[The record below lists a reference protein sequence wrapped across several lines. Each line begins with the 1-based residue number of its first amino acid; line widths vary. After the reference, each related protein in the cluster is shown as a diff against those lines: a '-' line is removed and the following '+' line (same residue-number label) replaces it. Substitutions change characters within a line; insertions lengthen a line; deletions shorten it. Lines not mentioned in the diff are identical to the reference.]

1 MGNIA
6 TNTITQIQYLRER
19 GMDLDFPETKIKEF
33 LLDIGYYRLGF
44 YWNPF
49 EIDDK
54 HNFKKGTKFS
64 DVIKLYYLDVD
75 LRNLLLKYTS
85 RIEINFRTKVVYYVS
100 NKYKDSPT
108 WFADAAVVKNAFLDK
123 LEDIYNEKFIKNNK
137 PIKKH
142 HIKYINDKYA
152 PAWKTLE
159 YFTFG
164 NILNVYRNLKDITVR
179 VRISESF
186 GVINL
191 DKFVNFLE
199 TVILVRNNS
208 AHGDVL
214 FDMRVPKGI
223 SVIPGIKFH
232 NSDRS
237 SLDASIKVIS
247 YLLGQISINRKNE
260 LENTINE
267 LFAKHKTNGVL
278 KEVIEKKINYLFL

>member
-1 MGNIA
+1 M
-6 TNTITQIQYLRER
+6 
-19 GMDLDFPETKIKEF
+19 
-33 LLDIGYYRLGF
+33 GF

-49 EIDDK
+49 EIDAN
-54 HNFKKGTKFS
+54 HNFKAGTKFA

-100 NKYKDSPT
+100 NKYKTSPT
-108 WFADAAVVKNAFLDK
+108 WFANTSVVKEPFLNK
-123 LEDIYNEKFIKNNK
+123 LDDIYNAKFIKSNK

-142 HIKYINDKYA
+142 HAKYINDKYA

-164 NILNVYRNLKDITVR
+164 NILNIYRNLKDFNIR
-179 VRISESF
+179 ERIASEF
-186 GVINL
+186 GIIKL
-191 DKFVNFLE
+191 DKFMNFME

-208 AHGDVL
+208 AHGDLL
-214 FDMRVPKGI
+214 FDLKAPKGI

-237 SLDASIKVIS
+237 SLA
-247 YLLGQISINRKNE
+247 
-260 LENTINE
+260 
-267 LFAKHKTNGVL
+267 
-278 KEVIEKKINYLFL
+278 